1 MNADWAIAVRTPMSR
16 TRPARTAN
24 SADSSAG
31 RPKSLI
37 RVAPGAEKRSVIRV
51 PIAALWAAASR
62 WSRAIREPIRRAGST
77 NTGSSTRASTV
88 ICQEMESITPSVSS
102 SVTTLLTTPDRVLLK
117 ARWAP
122 MTSLLRRLT
131 SAPVRVR
138 VKNATG
144 MRCTWSKTAVRRSRI
159 RPSPRLAES
168 QRLNRPSAA
177 SATAITAIRRDSRV
191 TVPDSLPVTMALT
204 TRPASTGV
212 ATASSAVAT
221 LRTRNR
227 ATRRRCGRANAAM
240 RRRVVRSK
248 GRRSACAFMTLW
260 SCVHAVV
267 SMLMGG
273 TYDLQWT

>member
-1 MNADWAIAVRTPMSR
+1 MTPR
-16 TRPARTAN
+16 
-24 SADSSAG
+24 
-31 RPKSLI
+31 
-37 RVAPGAEKRSVIRV
+37 
-51 PIAALWAAASR
+51 
-62 WSRAIREPIRRAGST
+62 
-77 NTGSSTRASTV
+77 
-88 ICQEMESITPSVSS
+88 VSS

-168 QRLNRPSAA
+168 QRLTRPSAA
-177 SATAITAIRRDSRV
+177 SATAITAMRRDSRV
-191 TVPDSLPVTMALT
+191 TVSDSLPETIAFT

-267 SMLMGG
+267 SMLMRG